1 MSFIEVF
8 DPKERSFY
16 RAELLD
22 IKGDFAK
29 IVFEGT
35 ERKFATY
42 VPTRFIR
49 PEPDPTPCGY
59 TPQLHDCVE
68 VLFCL
73 LQQAPSY
80 WEGTVR
86 NIMDGV
92 ALVEFPDPNYNDVYE
107 FTLLRPAAGLDH
119 ASVFELFTVPRDFFH
134 DDFVELNKA
143 AIDCIRKTS
152 GLTSLRFMPTHQALA
167 LHGCSR
173 SVSEAK
179 SLLSAAFDVAAAAAA
194 AVPDI
199 SASFSTLNAAQCSG
213 SPIAP
218 RFCFQKTT
226 LVQNVR
232 PVLAL

>member
-1 MSFIEVF
+1 MQLVLSCLAMKLWLRWLW
-8 DPKERSFY
+8 PKRQSATLPWKSSGIVSLQLLPNAADAAEALTLPALSLRILRKQCRSASLRILWSHTRSLQHFVSATVCPLTKCLIRRSAHFTGPSCSIS
-16 RAELLD
+16 RATLQKLSS
-22 IKGDFAK
+22 
-29 IVFEGT
+29 
-35 ERKFATY
+35 R
-42 VPTRFIR
+42 
-49 PEPDPTPCGY
+49 
-59 TPQLHDCVE
+59 
-68 VLFCL
+68 VL
-73 LQQAPSY
+73 
-80 WEGTVR
+80 
-86 NIMDGV
+86 
-92 ALVEFPDPNYNDVYE
+92 
-107 FTLLRPAAGLDH
+107 
-119 ASVFELFTVPRDFFH
+119 
-134 DDFVELNKA
+134 VELNKA